1 VLLILLIIFYC
12 FILFCL
18 CLFCVYSVAYSLCCV
33 ACHTHFLSTNLT
45 INYQSH
51 NYQTQH
57 YDKGKMS
64 QHLLKLKV
72 GDKLEFLHGPR
83 NVKIQYPFKAKH
95 IGMIVGGTGITPMI
109 QALHAILGDTKS
121 DSRVTLLY
129 GSRTSED
136 ILGKEILDFWQRRYP
151 HRLEVVHVLS
161 EEPEDSPWQGR
172 RGFIS
177 KRLIE
182 QTLPP
187 PTKGQNVM
195 IFVCG
200 PPALY
205 EIFCGPQD
213 EPLLTGILY
222 DVGYHESQVY
232 KF

>member
-1 VLLILLIIFYC
+1 
-12 FILFCL
+12 
-18 CLFCVYSVAYSLCCV
+18 
-33 ACHTHFLSTNLT
+33 
-45 INYQSH
+45 
-51 NYQTQH
+51 
-57 YDKGKMS
+57 MS
-64 QHLLKLKV
+64 QHLLNLKV